1 MSGSVPEW
9 DTADRMRK
17 ALRVAD
23 IGVQEIAEY
32 LGVSRN
38 TVSTWING
46 RIAPSTQTLRLWALR
61 CGVDFEWLAA
71 DEIGRPRR
79 ATRHGRAAS
88 YGYHRRATRRNH
100 PALTNPGTCNLRVT
114 PPTHRT
120 RMHMHP
126 RTHCA

>member
-23 IGVQEIAEY
+23 IGVQEIADY

-46 RIAPSTQTLRLWALR
+46 RITPSLQTLRLWALR

-79 ATRHGRAAS
+79 STRHGRAAS

-100 PALTNPGTCNLRVT
+100 PALTNRCTGNRPVT
-114 PPTHRT
+114 PLRDISPTRPHR
-120 RMHMHP
+120 R
-126 RTHCA
+126 CA